1 MAGSNSVTRLIG
13 GLKDGEDEDIA
24 RLWDRYFE
32 RLVKLA
38 SARMPRDRRREFD
51 EEDVALSA
59 FHSFCDRAARGQFPR
74 LADRDDLWRLL
85 ATLTTRKLLSSLR
98 HQSRQKRGG
107 GRVVGEAGSRARD
120 SDSTEYLSEVL
131 SREPSP
137 AAVAELADECDR
149 LFARLDDAVLKTI
162 AVRKLEGFSSEE
174 IAVELNI
181 SARTVDR
188 KLSLIR
194 AVWEEVD
201 E

>member
-1 MAGSNSVTRLIG
+1 VSEANSVTRLFD
-13 GLKDGEDEDIA
+13 GLKDREDEAIQQ
-24 RLWDRYFE
+24 LWDRYFN

-59 FHSFCDRAARGQFPR
+59 FHSFCDRAALGQFPR
-74 LADRDDLWRLL
+74 LEDRDDLWRLL
-85 ATLTTRKLLSSLR
+85 ATLTTRKLFANFR
-98 HQSRQKRGG
+98 NQSRQKRGG
-107 GRVVGEAGSRARD
+107 GQAAISSTD
-120 SDSTEYLSEVL
+120 SDGLSQIL

-137 AAVAELADECDR
+137 EAVAQLADEYNS
-149 LFARLDDAVLKTI
+149 LFAKLDDLVLKTI
-162 AVRKLEGFSSEE
+162 ALRKLEGFSSEE

-194 AVWEEVD
+194 AVWEED
-201 E
+201 TT